1 VTLERVSIV
10 VPNLVQH
17 LMVTGYGSFTPC
29 FLVFVVFWLTY
40 TSSITKL
47 EIYYRTK
54 EDFMHFITFSR
65 KMGTNGTEISRQ
77 VAEKLG
83 YHFYDTAAI
92 ENAAREMGFLED
104 VKEIDEKVPSLFQ
117 RLFSHKPAIELDR
130 LNSVVYELA
139 GRGDAV
145 FLGRGGQILL
155 RDFNCALHIRV
166 TASLEKRIQN
176 LIERGMHREAASK
189 AIEDSDHERSSFIR
203 FAFKVDW
210 DDHELYD
217 LVLNMD
223 KLTVKLA
230 VETILT
236 MARSD
241 EIKACS
247 VDAMKSL
254 GMMSLQS
261 RAEAALIEAGLT
273 YGPAGTYIQIQVEEP
288 GKVLL
293 TGRVDSDVT
302 KKRAQEIVHKV
313 KGVGSVDNRIMIAPA
328 DRHA

>member
-1 VTLERVSIV
+1 M
-10 VPNLVQH
+10 P
-17 LMVTGYGSFTPC
+17 
-29 FLVFVVFWLTY
+29 
-40 TSSITKL
+40 
-47 EIYYRTK
+47 
-54 EDFMHFITFSR
+54 FITFSR
-65 KMGTNGTEISRQ
+65 KMGANGTAIAKQ
-77 VAEKLG
+77 VAEKMG
-83 YHFYDTAAI
+83 YRFYDTEAV
-92 ENAAREMGFLED
+92 ENAAREMGFLKN
-104 VKEIDEKVPSLFQ
+104 VKEIDEKAPSLFQ

-130 LNSVVYELA
+130 LNSVIYELA

-166 TASLEKRIQN
+166 TASLKKRIQN

-203 FAFKVDW
+203 FAFKADW
-210 DDHELYD
+210 ENDELYD
-217 LVLNMD
+217 IVLNMD
-223 KLTVKLA
+223 KVTVKLA

-241 EIKACS
+241 EIKTCS

-254 GMMSLQS
+254 EMMSLQT

-273 YGPAGTYIQIQVEEP
+273 YGPAGTYIQVQVEEP

-302 KKRAQEIVHKV
+302 KKRAQEIVQKV
-313 KGVGSVDNRIMIAPA
+313 NGTGSVDNRIMVAPA

>member
-1 VTLERVSIV
+1 M
-10 VPNLVQH
+10 P
-17 LMVTGYGSFTPC
+17 
-29 FLVFVVFWLTY
+29 
-40 TSSITKL
+40 
-47 EIYYRTK
+47 
-54 EDFMHFITFSR
+54 FITFSR
-65 KMGTNGTEISRQ
+65 KMGANGTAIAKQ
-77 VAEKLG
+77 VAEKMG
-83 YHFYDTAAI
+83 YRFYDTEAI
-92 ENAAREMGFLED
+92 ENAAQEMGFLKNF
-104 VKEIDEKVPSLFQ
+104 KEIDEKAPSLFQ

-130 LNSVVYELA
+130 LNSVIYELA

-176 LIERGMHREAASK
+176 LIERGMHREAASR
-189 AIEDSDHERSSFIR
+189 AIGDSDHERSAFVR
-203 FAFKVDW
+203 FAFKLDW
-210 DDHELYD
+210 DNENLYD
-217 LVLNMD
+217 IVLNMD
-223 KLTVKLA
+223 KVSVKLA
-230 VETILT
+230 VDTILT
-236 MARSD
+236 MTRSE

-254 GMMSLQS
+254 EMMSLQT

-273 YGPAGTYIQIQVEEP
+273 YGPAGTYIQAQVEDP

-302 KKRAQEIVHKV
+302 KRRAQEIVQKV
-313 KGVGSVDNRIMIAPA
+313 KGAGSVDNRIMIAPA

>member
-1 VTLERVSIV
+1 
-10 VPNLVQH
+10 
-17 LMVTGYGSFTPC
+17 
-29 FLVFVVFWLTY
+29 
-40 TSSITKL
+40 
-47 EIYYRTK
+47 
-54 EDFMHFITFSR
+54 MHFITFSR
-65 KMGTNGTEISRQ
+65 KMGTSGTEIARQ
-77 VAEKLG
+77 VAKELG
-83 YHFYDTAAI
+83 YHFYDTEAI
-92 ENAAREMGFLED
+92 ESAAREMGFLEN

-155 RDFNCALHIRV
+155 RNFNCALHIRV
-166 TASLEKRIQN
+166 TASHEKRIQN

-189 AIEDSDHERSSFIR
+189 AIEDCDHERSSFIR

-210 DDHELYD
+210 DNDDLYD

-223 KLTVKLA
+223 KVTVKLA
-230 VETILT
+230 VDTVLA

-254 GMMSLQS
+254 EMMSLKN

-273 YGPAGTYIQIQVEEP
+273 YGPAGAYVSVIVDEP
-288 GKVLL
+288 GKVRLL
-293 TGRVDSDVT
+293 GVVDDKAT
-302 KKRAQEIVHKV
+302 KIRAEKIINNIEGTESIENKIHV
-313 KGVGSVDNRIMIAPA
+313 APA
-328 DRHA
+328 DRHV

>member
-1 VTLERVSIV
+1 
-10 VPNLVQH
+10 
-17 LMVTGYGSFTPC
+17 
-29 FLVFVVFWLTY
+29 
-40 TSSITKL
+40 
-47 EIYYRTK
+47 
-54 EDFMHFITFSR
+54 MHFITFSR
-65 KMGTNGTEISRQ
+65 RMGANGTAIAKQ
-77 VAEKLG
+77 VAEKMG
-83 YHFYDTAAI
+83 YRFYDTEAI
-92 ENAAREMGFLED
+92 ENAAREMGFLKN

-166 TASLEKRIQN
+166 TASIEKRIQN
-176 LIERGMHREAASK
+176 LIERGLHREAASK

-210 DDHELYD
+210 DSDDLYD

-223 KLTVKLA
+223 KVTVKLA
-230 VETILT
+230 ADTILT

-254 GMMSLQS
+254 EMMSLKN

-273 YGPAGTYIQIQVEEP
+273 YGPAGAYVSAIVEEP
-288 GKVLL
+288 GKVRLL
-293 TGRVDSDVT
+293 GVVDDKAT
-302 KKRAQEIVHKV
+302 KTRAENLLKTL
-313 KGVGSVDNRIMIAPA
+313 KGVGSIENQIRVAPA
-328 DRHA
+328 DRHV

>member
-1 VTLERVSIV
+1 
-10 VPNLVQH
+10 
-17 LMVTGYGSFTPC
+17 
-29 FLVFVVFWLTY
+29 
-40 TSSITKL
+40 
-47 EIYYRTK
+47 
-54 EDFMHFITFSR
+54 MHFITFSR
-65 KMGTNGTEISRQ
+65 KMGANGTAIAKQ
-77 VAEKLG
+77 VAEKMG
-83 YHFYDTAAI
+83 YRFYDTEAI
-92 ENAAREMGFLED
+92 ENAAREMGFLKN
-104 VKEIDEKVPSLFQ
+104 VKEIDEKAPSLFQ

-155 RDFNCALHIRV
+155 RDFNCALHVRV

-176 LIERGMHREAASK
+176 LIERGMHRGAASK
-189 AIEDSDHERSSFIR
+189 AIEGSDHERSSFIR
-203 FAFKVDW
+203 FAFKADW
-210 DDHELYD
+210 EDDKLYD
-217 LVLNMD
+217 IVLNMD
-223 KLTVKLA
+223 KVTVKLA
-230 VETILT
+230 VDTILT

-254 GMMSLQS
+254 EMMSLQT

-273 YGPAGTYIQIQVEEP
+273 YGPAGTYIQVQVEEP

-302 KKRAQEIVHKV
+302 KRRAQEIVQKV

>member
-1 VTLERVSIV
+1 
-10 VPNLVQH
+10 
-17 LMVTGYGSFTPC
+17 
-29 FLVFVVFWLTY
+29 
-40 TSSITKL
+40 
-47 EIYYRTK
+47 
-54 EDFMHFITFSR
+54 MHFITFSR
-65 KMGTNGTEISRQ
+65 KMGTNATEIARQ

-83 YHFYDTAAI
+83 YTFYDTEAI
-92 ENAAREMGFLED
+92 EKAAREMGFLES
-104 VKEIDEKVPSLFQ
+104 VKKIDEKTPSLFY
-117 RLFSHKPAIELDR
+117 RLFSHRPTIDLDR
-130 LNSVVYELA
+130 LTSVVYELA

-176 LIERGMHREAASK
+176 LIERGLHREAASK

-210 DDHELYD
+210 ENDELYD
-217 LVLNMD
+217 IVLNMD
-223 KLTVKLA
+223 KVTVKLA
-230 VETILT
+230 ADTLLT

-241 EIKACS
+241 EIKVCS

-254 GMMSLQS
+254 EMMSLKN

-273 YGPAGTYIQIQVEEP
+273 YGPAGAYVSVIVDEP
-288 GKVLL
+288 GKVRLL
-293 TGRVDSDVT
+293 GVVDDKAT
-302 KKRAQEIVHKV
+302 KTRAENLLKTL
-313 KGVGSVDNRIMIAPA
+313 KGVGSIENQIHIAPA

>member
-1 VTLERVSIV
+1 
-10 VPNLVQH
+10 
-17 LMVTGYGSFTPC
+17 
-29 FLVFVVFWLTY
+29 
-40 TSSITKL
+40 
-47 EIYYRTK
+47 
-54 EDFMHFITFSR
+54 MHFITFSR
-65 KMGTNGTEISRQ
+65 KMGANGTAIAKQ
-77 VAEKLG
+77 VAEKMG
-83 YHFYDTAAI
+83 YRFYDTEAI
-92 ENAAREMGFLED
+92 ENAAREMGFLKN
-104 VKEIDEKVPSLFQ
+104 VKEIDEKAPSLFQ

-145 FLGRGGQILL
+145 FLGQGGQILL
-155 RDFNCALHIRV
+155 RDFNCALHVRV

-189 AIEDSDHERSSFIR
+189 AIEGSDHERSSFIR
-203 FAFKVDW
+203 FAFKADW
-210 DDHELYD
+210 ENDKLYD
-217 LVLNMD
+217 IVLNMD
-223 KLTVKLA
+223 KVTVKLA
-230 VETILT
+230 VDTILT

-254 GMMSLQS
+254 EMMSLQT

-273 YGPAGTYIQIQVEEP
+273 YGPAGIYIQVQVEEP

-302 KKRAQEIVHKV
+302 KRRAQEIVQRV